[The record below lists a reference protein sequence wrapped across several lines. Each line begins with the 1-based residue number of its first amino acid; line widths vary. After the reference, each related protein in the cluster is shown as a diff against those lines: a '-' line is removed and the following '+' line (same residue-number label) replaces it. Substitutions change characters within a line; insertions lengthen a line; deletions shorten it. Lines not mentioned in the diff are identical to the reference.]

1 MTNDDLEF
9 MTKTKF
15 SKLVENTVSRKSM
28 SYMDAIIF
36 CCEENGID
44 LEDSRKY
51 VSTVIKSKLE
61 AEAMNLNFLEKGAT
75 LPVE

>member
-1 MTNDDLEF
+1 MSEEVDF

-15 SKLVENTVSRKSM
+15 SKLVENTVMHMRM
-28 SYMDAIIF
+28 PYIDAVIL
-36 CCEENGID
+36 CCEKNGID

-61 AEAMNLNFLEKGAT
+61 AEARTLNFLERGAE
-75 LPVE
+75 LPLD